1 MSENYNGIEE
11 MTRAQEARG
20 GTCLSSQAAE
30 VRKAVKSALH
40 KLGLKNP
47 IDDVRWDNVC
57 WQVNLGGTV
66 SKEERTKI
74 QEMTAERSNFGTER
88 IKLVAIYWKE
98 G

>member
-1 MSENYNGIEE
+1 MNENYNGIEE

-47 IDDVRWDNVC
+47 IDDVRWDNIC
-57 WQVNLGGTV
+57 WQVNLDGTIG
-66 SKEERTKI
+66 KEERREVQKK
-74 QEMTAERSNFGTER
+74 TAEMLKCRPES
-88 IKLVAIYWKE
+88 IKLVAIYP
-98 G
+98 